1 VAQTVLMDS
10 VVEAEAAETH
20 DFLQAAVVLVL

>member
-1 VAQTVLMDS
+1 VAPTDLMDS